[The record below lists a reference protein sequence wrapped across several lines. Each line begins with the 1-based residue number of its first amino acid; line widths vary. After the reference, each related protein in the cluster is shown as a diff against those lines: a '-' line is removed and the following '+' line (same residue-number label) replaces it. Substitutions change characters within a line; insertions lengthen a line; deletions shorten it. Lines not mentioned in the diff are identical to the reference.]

1 MYQKDLLLQGLV
13 KLSLLKS
20 SLALA
25 ELMAFSLRHSVLISG
40 TRIHFGLIEY
50 ISSSPKLISS
60 GIGTRLCSFLCLKQI
75 ALYSESYGFPSSHVW
90 LWELAECQ
98 IIDAFELWCGRRL
111 MRVPWTARKSNQSI
125 LKKIN
130 PEYSLVDWCWGWS
143 SKTLATRCEEL
154 THWKLPW
161 YWERLKTEERSNRGR
176 DSWMASLTQ
185 WTWIWANSRR

>member
-75 ALYSESYGFPSSHVW
+75 ALYSESYGFPGSHVW

-98 IIDAFELWCGRRL
+98 IIDAFEFWCGRRL

-130 PEYSLVDWCWGWS
+130 PEYSLEG
-143 SKTLATRCEEL
+143 LML
-154 THWKLPW
+154 
-161 YWERLKTEERSNRGR
+161 RLKLQDFGHQMWRADSLEITLILGKIKNR
-176 DSWMASLTQ
+176 
-185 WTWIWANSRR
+185 RRKEQQRTR

>member
-1 MYQKDLLLQGLV
+1 
-13 KLSLLKS
+13 
-20 SLALA
+20 
-25 ELMAFSLRHSVLISG
+25 MAFSLRHSVLISG

-75 ALYSESYGFPSSHVW
+75 ALYSESCGFPSSHVW

-161 YWERLKTEERSNRGR
+161 YWVRLKTEEGATEDEIVGWHHWLNGHEFGQIPGDSGGQRSLVCCSPWGCKEL
-176 DSWMASLTQ
+176 DT
-185 WTWIWANSRR
+185 T